1 VNLVIGALAWIVD
14 PAHVFGP
21 AGLLTRTGEH
31 VLYTVLTLLIAAL
44 IALPVGLL
52 VGHSGKGRS
61 GAVVVTGALRALPTL
76 GMVLL
81 LALWLG
87 AGFAPP
93 LIVLV
98 ALALPPVLAGAYSGV
113 GAVSRDTVDAARAV
127 GMTSW
132 QVLSKVEIPL
142 AMPLIV
148 GGLRSACL
156 QVIATWTVAAY
167 LPVGGLG
174 RPLIDG
180 LSVQNYSEMLGGSI
194 VVIALA
200 LVADGV
206 FAIVQRVVV
215 PRGVILGRP
224 AEVRASTGRQ
234 QTAPEP
240 G

>member
-1 VNLVIGALAWIVD
+1 MNLVIDAFRWIFV
-14 PAHVFGP
+14 PAHLVGP
-21 AGLLTRTGEH
+21 DGLLVRTGEH
-31 VLYTVLTLLIAAL
+31 VMYTLLTLLIAAAV
-44 IALPVGLL
+44 ALPVGLL
-52 VGHSGKGRS
+52 VGHTGRGRS
-61 GAVVVTGALRALPTL
+61 VAVGVTGALRALPTL
-76 GMVLL
+76 GLVLL
-81 LALWLG
+81 IALWLG
-87 AGFAPP
+87 AGFTPP

-98 ALALPPVLAGAYSGV
+98 VLAIPPVLAGAYSGV
-113 GAVSRDTVDAARAV
+113 GAVNRETVDAARAV
-127 GMTSW
+127 GMTGW
-132 QVLSKVEIPL
+132 QVMAKVEIPL

-206 FAIVQRVVV
+206 FAIGQRIVV
-215 PRGVILGRP
+215 PRGVVLGRP
-224 AEVRASTGRQ
+224 AAVRTSTTRARAVPRS
-234 QTAPEP
+234 T
-240 G
+240 